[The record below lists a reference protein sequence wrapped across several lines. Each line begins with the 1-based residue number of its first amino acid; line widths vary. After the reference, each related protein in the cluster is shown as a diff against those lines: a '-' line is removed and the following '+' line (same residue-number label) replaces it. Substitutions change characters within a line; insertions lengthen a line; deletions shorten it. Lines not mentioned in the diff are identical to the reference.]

1 MQAIILAGGAGT
13 RLRPYTISF
22 PKPLVPVGDMPILE
36 IIVRQLQR
44 SGFDD
49 LVIATGH
56 LAELIEAYFRDGGR
70 WGVRIRYVREE
81 RPLGT
86 AGALR
91 LVEEMA
97 EHALVMNGDILTD
110 LDFAALYRFHVTHA
124 AAATIGACQRRHE
137 IDFGENDSLASYT
150 EKPVHAFWVSMGVNV
165 VSRAARAV
173 IAEGEALGIPDLML
187 RLQRAGQR
195 VLCHRFDGFWL
206 DIGRPSDYA
215 QAQEEFERAPGRFVA
230 PPTALVT
237 PAPSPPAGQGERG

>member
-44 SGFDD
+44 YGFDD
-49 LVIATGH
+49 IVIATGH
-56 LAELIEAYFRDGGR
+56 LAELLEAYFRDGSR
-70 WGVRIRYVREE
+70 WGVRIRYVREA

-91 LVEEMA
+91 LVDDMA
-97 EHALVMNGDILTD
+97 EHALVMNGDILTT
-110 LDFAALYRFHVTHA
+110 LDFAQIYRFHLSAGAT
-124 AAATIGACQRRHE
+124 ATIGACRRRHE
-137 IDFGENDSLASYT
+137 IDFGVLEIGEDASLTSYA

-165 VSRAARAV
+165 VSRRARDY
-173 IAEGEALGIPDLML
+173 IADGEALGIPDLML
-187 RLQRAGQR
+187 RMQAAGER

-206 DIGRPSDYA
+206 DIGRPGDYA
-215 QAQEEFERAPGRFVA
+215 QAQEEFAADPDRFLGNRTHHAP
-230 PPTALVT
+230 
-237 PAPSPPAGQGERG
+237 